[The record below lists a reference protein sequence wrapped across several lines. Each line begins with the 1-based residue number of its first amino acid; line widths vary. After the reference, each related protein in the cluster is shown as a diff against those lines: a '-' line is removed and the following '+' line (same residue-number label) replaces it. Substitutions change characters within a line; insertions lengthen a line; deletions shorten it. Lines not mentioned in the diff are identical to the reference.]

1 MNTSTMSNYFPK
13 TISKK
18 QATDTG
24 MAFVLILLLIGF
36 FSGDTLYYKI
46 AIPVLIVNM
55 IFPSVYNPLV
65 VLWLGFSTLLGTVVS
80 KILLGIVYIVL
91 VLPVGLIRRIAGKDS
106 LQLKKFKEGNES
118 VMTDRNY
125 TFKSADIEKP
135 Y

>member
-1 MNTSTMSNYFPK
+1 MNTSTMSKYFPNS
-13 TISKK
+13 ISKK

-24 MAFVLILLLIGF
+24 MAFVLILLLIGL
-36 FSGDTLYYKI
+36 FSGDTMYYKI

-106 LQLKKFKEGNES
+106 LQLRKFKDGSES
-118 VMTDRNY
+118 VMTERNY
-125 TFKSADIEKP
+125 TFKATDIEKP